1 MKKRAGTGM
10 AVLHVVIAVAII
22 LILISFIRMIR
33 VYRLSKKLDVRVD
46 GTVSEVSSE
55 WSEKTDEYEDTS
67 PADVLVSKTDDQRRE
82 VSIVFIGVN
91 ENESINQRVLKLV
104 RKNRIPASF
113 AIPAIHAREN
123 DGFLS
128 QIRKAG
134 FRILSNGLD
143 GKAGLEKVSEDELCH
158 IFSLSKEILDTESEE
173 NITRICCPGTVN
185 NTEVLKAAGR
195 AGYREMVTIEDEN
208 QIDSDSFLTEPDA
221 ETYVSNI
228 TGKQIL
234 VVRLDGMSEDVHQ
247 EPSIT
252 SALPAIDKQA
262 DLYALTES
270 TEQEHAFDIG
280 DMTEWLLTALR
291 KDQGIR
297 IVSLDRMEKE
307 PSAAYMQTLMKEDQ
321 NQAVVYRYSL
331 TDQSLAALC
340 ISDPVNRDVYEKVR
354 ELLGKYRVTATFF
367 VDAAV
372 PSTLVRQIIADGY
385 DVQINGQSSETN
397 ENTKALL
404 DSIQSERER
413 LASFGQKASICL
425 AGKENLKAVRKAC
438 FFAGLCPVMP
448 QNPSE
453 LSAGSYYLYCADN
466 ISAIEEFLEQAR
478 KSDVKICNIV
488 KTVAAHGTIP
498 SMDDE
503 EIERLRKENSGL
515 KSPYLKYVSTTEKA
529 LAFSFGNLRS
539 EAAVLDTAKRLKQRN
554 FTGTYFADFDELRTL
569 GSTIEQLIAMGEEI
583 GITYAPGLDNSDD
596 FEGCMNNLHDMC
608 AYMKWRFDY
617 VPKLVYLSGS
627 DVRKPVREAI
637 RASHMTAVGS
647 STDIIQEG
655 TQDLTQESLQ
665 TAVTG
670 LKSVR
675 FMRGGIVYFN
685 LGYYNQDQKR
695 RSGDSTIA
703 GDMVDAMIKK
713 HLDSIAFRSH
723 RSGKIEEKSTYG
735 LKTISALLDSKFVY
749 HLSDRKQK
757 DITMNRNILS
767 NLSDDREQFDYMQA
781 RYVGSNFVST
791 GKKLPG
797 FSRDEIQKL
806 DKVGRLTNEKVL
818 FLTFDDWGTD
828 ESINKI
834 LYVLDKYHVK
844 ATFFVLTQHVDA
856 NPNLLRAIAMAGHE
870 VASHSNTHKPLA
882 DSNAD
887 HTEYD
892 SLTQSE
898 TVAMRKDL
906 VKSYNKLFKYTGD
919 IRVDG
924 KKALSLDFRPPTLE
938 ISKNGMFEVFDVG
951 FRHIISGDV
960 STNDYEKDD
969 YDHYLNEM
977 KYGSPSYEDGFK
989 VKNGSVIVM
998 HMVEN
1003 AKYTAQVLDEMIPIW
1018 KAEGYSFSRVDQ
1030 YTDRYTEQRGAS

>member
-1 MKKRAGTGM
+1 
-10 AVLHVVIAVAII
+10 
-22 LILISFIRMIR
+22 
-33 VYRLSKKLDVRVD
+33 
-46 GTVSEVSSE
+46 
-55 WSEKTDEYEDTS
+55 
-67 PADVLVSKTDDQRRE
+67 
-82 VSIVFIGVN
+82 
-91 ENESINQRVLKLV
+91 
-104 RKNRIPASF
+104 
-113 AIPAIHAREN
+113 
-123 DGFLS
+123 
-128 QIRKAG
+128 
-134 FRILSNGLD
+134 
-143 GKAGLEKVSEDELCH
+143 
-158 IFSLSKEILDTESEE
+158 
-173 NITRICCPGTVN
+173 
-185 NTEVLKAAGR
+185 
-195 AGYREMVTIEDEN
+195 
-208 QIDSDSFLTEPDA
+208 
-221 ETYVSNI
+221 
-228 TGKQIL
+228 
-234 VVRLDGMSEDVHQ
+234 
-247 EPSIT
+247 
-252 SALPAIDKQA
+252 
-262 DLYALTES
+262 
-270 TEQEHAFDIG
+270 
-280 DMTEWLLTALR
+280 
-291 KDQGIR
+291 
-297 IVSLDRMEKE
+297 
-307 PSAAYMQTLMKEDQ
+307 
-321 NQAVVYRYSL
+321 
-331 TDQSLAALC
+331 
-340 ISDPVNRDVYEKVR
+340 
-354 ELLGKYRVTATFF
+354 
-367 VDAAV
+367 
-372 PSTLVRQIIADGY
+372 
-385 DVQINGQSSETN
+385 
-397 ENTKALL
+397 
-404 DSIQSERER
+404 
-413 LASFGQKASICL
+413 
-425 AGKENLKAVRKAC
+425 
-438 FFAGLCPVMP
+438 
-448 QNPSE
+448 
-453 LSAGSYYLYCADN
+453 
-466 ISAIEEFLEQAR
+466 
-478 KSDVKICNIV
+478 
-488 KTVAAHGTIP
+488 
-498 SMDDE
+498 
-503 EIERLRKENSGL
+503 
-515 KSPYLKYVSTTEKA
+515 
-529 LAFSFGNLRS
+529 
-539 EAAVLDTAKRLKQRN
+539 
-554 FTGTYFADFDELRTL
+554 
-569 GSTIEQLIAMGEEI
+569 
-583 GITYAPGLDNSDD
+583 
-596 FEGCMNNLHDMC
+596 
-608 AYMKWRFDY
+608 
-617 VPKLVYLSGS
+617 
-627 DVRKPVREAI
+627 
-637 RASHMTAVGS
+637 
-647 STDIIQEG
+647 
-655 TQDLTQESLQ
+655 
-665 TAVTG
+665 
-670 LKSVR
+670 
-675 FMRGGIVYFN
+675 
-685 LGYYNQDQKR
+685 
-695 RSGDSTIA
+695 
-703 GDMVDAMIKK
+703 MVDAMIKK

-767 NLSDDREQFDYMQA
+767 NLADDREQFDYMQA